1 LGIFDKLGEILG
13 SLRSSTNEEEPTPE
27 KTLAQGQYLQYQ
39 ETVGESF
46 RSENFLRLMKRN
58 LIEPDS
64 RLQFVAKLELDPNN
78 PNSKSGKAVKV
89 YVDGI
94 HLSFIP
100 ELDSFEFFDKIE
112 KRGEIAFC
120 ECEIWFDDPKSE
132 KPRHSLS
139 LLVQKPL
146 RFSDEPNP
154 EDSYRNST
162 YNSRSLKTQKILDEK
177 REVVRTTK
185 PKIFPPLKDGDEIY
199 FSSTAAP
206 LDSNFFIGFLA
217 TKGISESRISKARTV
232 LAVVGTRDYVETSA
246 ELEKAVLWDKPVITF
261 EEFQENYP
269 DLLPSKER
277 MAARDV
283 AFQGILSNWQEED
296 LYFVRERVLE
306 NASFDAEILKGV
318 SYREE
323 PLISVGGHKGVN
335 TQKYKENIEKLF
347 QDSQGNIYD
356 SLVIRGHLE
365 IDQVEGRSFVSINGL
380 RVGDG
385 ALDDQES
392 IKWQM
397 ENWKGDEVVIQ
408 INWIH
413 KSRFSMSWGIDYTK
427 WPESPYSMIV

>member
-1 LGIFDKLGEILG
+1 MSIFSKLGQLLG
-13 SLRSSTNEEEPTPE
+13 GLLPPVSTEEPTPE
-27 KTLAQGQYLQYQ
+27 KTLAQGKYLQYQ

-46 RSENFLRLMKRN
+46 RSSNFLKLMRRLKVDPGSTIP
-58 LIEPDS
+58 L
-64 RLQFVAKLELDPNN
+64 LAKLVLDPSNQ
-78 PNSKSGKAVKV
+78 NSNTGKAVKV
-89 YVDGI
+89 YVEDI
-94 HLSFIP
+94 HLSFIS
-100 ELDSFEFFDKIE
+100 EVDNEKFFDKILE
-112 KRGEIAFC
+112 RGHTAFC
-120 ECEIWFDDPKSE
+120 KCEVWFDDPNSDR
-132 KPRHSLS
+132 PRHSLR
-139 LLVQKPL
+139 LIVQTPL
-146 RFSDEPNP
+146 RFEDEPNP
-154 EDSYRNST
+154 EDGYRNST

-185 PKIFPPLKDGDEIY
+185 PETFPPLKHGDEIY

-206 LDSNFFIGFLA
+206 IDNYFFIEFLA
-217 TKGISESRISKARTV
+217 TKGITSSRIGKTRTV

-261 EEFQENYP
+261 EEFKENYP

-296 LYFVRERVLE
+296 LYFVKERVLE

-347 QDSQGNIYD
+347 QDSKASIYD
-356 SLVIRGHLE
+356 SLVIRGRLE
-365 IDQVEGRSFVSINGL
+365 IDLLQERAFVSINGL

-397 ENWKGDEVVIQ
+397 ENWKGDEIVIQ

-413 KSRFSMSWGIDYTK
+413 KSRFSMSWGIDHTK